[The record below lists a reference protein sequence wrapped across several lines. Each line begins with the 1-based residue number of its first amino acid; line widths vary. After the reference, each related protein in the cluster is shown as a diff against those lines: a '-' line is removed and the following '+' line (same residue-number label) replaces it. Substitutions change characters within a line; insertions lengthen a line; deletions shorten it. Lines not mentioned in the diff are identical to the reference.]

1 MEILVSNF
9 VSISDE
15 KDTSSCQKRRGS
27 MRSSWLHDIY
37 IISAAPTLSK
47 TWKKE
52 NNNKRKKG
60 KRFTPSK
67 MDLLLLGVASAVP

>member
-15 KDTSSCQKRRGS
+15 KDTSSCQKRQGS

-37 IISAAPTLSK
+37 IISAAPTLS
-47 TWKKE
+47 
-52 NNNKRKKG
+52 NLRKG
-60 KRFTPSK
+60 E
-67 MDLLLLGVASAVP
+67 